1 MLKNQ
6 NVSSLRD
13 KDMVHVMEI
22 SLKQNYQ
29 DITAQ
34 IQNFNYQNSAVDLL
48 KQQPKQKKQ
57 GVASKQ
63 GRTGGI
69 HDHDATEENRMGFV
83 FADLQR
89 KVINTWIKK
98 SNSAIRKIQEQTQQ
112 HSNQA
117 VGRGGGGPPVDSLS
131 NTVRH

>member
-6 NVSSLRD
+6 NVSTLRD
-13 KDMVHVMEI
+13 KDMVYVMEI
-22 SLKQNYQ
+22 TLKQSYQ
-29 DITAQ
+29 DISLQ

-63 GRTGGI
+63 GRTGGV
-69 HDHDATEENRMGFV
+69 HDHDAAEENRMGFV

-98 SNSAIRKIQEQTQQ
+98 SNSAIRKIQETQQ
-112 HSNQA
+112 NSNQA
-117 VGRGGGGPPVDSLS
+117 AGRGGAGPLEDSQS
-131 NTVRH
+131 NMARQ